1 MNFQF
6 LIRNSK
12 LNIQNPKFVL
22 LLSPILLSWKNEL
35 FHRRER
41 NWLRRLF
48 IISLGAGFWLGTYW
62 VVRRVLLYFETV
74 HGLGPALA
82 YQLLLIILLTFL
94 SMLLF
99 SNLITALSSF
109 FLARDL
115 DLLLSAPTPAN
126 PFFIARLI
134 GTTLNSSWMVL
145 FFSLPILLAY
155 DSVFHGGALYYLW
168 VALVLPPLLLI
179 PAAVGV
185 LLMHM
190 LVYFL
195 PARRIRDVLFFVGL
209 LTFVVLYLLF
219 RFSRPEQLVQP
230 ETFGHFLQFLAAME
244 TPSAPYLPSSWAA
257 EILGAALFKRKAV
270 NLWFFYPL
278 LVSYA
283 LFFPLV
289 ACCVSGLVHL
299 AGWSKAQ
306 ESRQGSHKSALLDA
320 LLGLVTRPFSEASR
334 AMIVKDTKSF
344 IRDTTQWSQLFLL
357 VALVVVYVYNF
368 KALPLDRSPLPTATL
383 RTVVSFAN
391 LALAG
396 FVLSAV
402 AVRFAFP
409 AVSLEGQAFWIVQT
423 SPIALRFLLRS
434 KFWLNFAPLVI
445 LGELLV
451 YFSNTLLRVPDW
463 MMALS
468 LATIFLMTFGITAIG
483 VGVGAMHP
491 KFDYE
496 HAAQIPT
503 SYGGVLC
510 MILSVAFI
518 GVCVMIEAWPV
529 YLLAVHAL
537 KPGMAQPSLWVLA
550 PSLAAVAG
558 VTALAVAM
566 PLKFGLK
573 GLENMRE

>member
-1 MNFQF
+1 MS
-6 LIRNSK
+6 LKIRYS
-12 LNIQNPKFVL
+12 VL
-22 LLSPILLSWKNEL
+22 STQHSVLVLLSPIVLSWKNEL
-35 FHRRER
+35 FRRGGR
-41 NWLRRLF
+41 NWIRLAF
-48 IISLGAGFWLGTYW
+48 LFCLAAGFWLGTYW

-109 FLARDL
+109 FLAHDL

-126 PFFIARLI
+126 PFFTARLI
-134 GTTLNSSWMVL
+134 STTLNSSWMVL

-155 DSVFHGGALYYLW
+155 DSVFHGGDLFYLW
-168 VALVLPPLLLI
+168 VVLVLPLLLLI

-185 LLMHM
+185 LAMHL

-195 PARRIRDVLFFVGL
+195 PARRIRDVLFFLGL
-209 LTFVVLYLLF
+209 LTFVILYLLF

-257 EILGAALFKRKAV
+257 EILGAALFKKPADV
-270 NLWFFYPL
+270 WFFYPL

-283 LFFPLV
+283 LFFPLI
-289 ACCVSGLVHL
+289 ACWVSGLVHL
-299 AGWSKAQ
+299 SGWSKAQ
-306 ESRQGSHKSALLDA
+306 ESRQGRHKSTLLDA
-320 LLGLVTRPFSEASR
+320 LLGLVTRPLAEASR
-334 AMIVKDTKSF
+334 AIVIKDIKSF

-368 KALPLDRSPLPTATL
+368 KALPLDRSPIPTATL

-409 AVSLEGQAFWIVQT
+409 AVSLEGKAFWIVQT
-423 SPIALRFLLRS
+423 SPVALRLVLRS
-434 KFWLNFAPLVI
+434 KFWLNFAPLLV

-451 YFSNTLLRVPDW
+451 YFSNTLLRIPDW

-468 LATIFLMTFGITAIG
+468 LATIFLITFGIVAIN
-483 VGVGAMHP
+483 VGVGAFYP

-496 HAAQIPT
+496 HAAQIST

-518 GVCVMIEAWPV
+518 GLCVMIEAWPV
-529 YLLAVHAL
+529 YLLAMHAL

-550 PSLAAVAG
+550 PSLAIVAALTAAAVI
-558 VTALAVAM
+558 V
-566 PLKFGLK
+566 PLKLGLK
-573 GLENMRE
+573 SLETMNG